1 MATQLRFL
9 GSGDSQ
15 GVPRLW
21 CECKVCTEARTTGQ
35 NARTRP
41 SALLETPTQTILLD
55 ASPDLR
61 SQLIRE
67 SVKTIDAVLITHA
80 HNDHILGLGD
90 VGDLARWTGK
100 TIPIYAP
107 AEVLPVLKERFAYM
121 TRGSYTCLT
130 PFHALESTDR
140 TFGNYRVSAHKVP
153 HGHNGYAYGFRFT
166 NKLRNW
172 AYVPDSI
179 GINDLKP
186 WQNLDLL
193 VLGTSFYQE
202 HAPYEKR
209 SVYDV
214 VEALEL
220 LQTLKPKRTVFT
232 HLGHGVDCRKPAPEG
247 TQYAS
252 DGLSLPVSEKSRG
265 TT

>member
-21 CECKVCTEARTTGQ
+21 CDCKVCNEARTTGQ

-41 SALLETPTQTILLD
+41 SVLLETPTQTILLD
-55 ASPDLR
+55 AAPDLR

-67 SVKTIDAVLITHA
+67 AIKTVDAVLITHA
-80 HNDHILGLGD
+80 HNDHVLGLGD
-90 VGDLARWTGK
+90 IGDLARWTGK

-107 AEVLPVLKERFAYM
+107 AEVVPVLKERFAYM
-121 TRGSYTCLT
+121 TRGSYKRLT
-130 PFHALESTDR
+130 PFHTLERADR
-140 TFGNYRVSAHKVP
+140 DFGGYHVTAHKVP
-153 HGHNGYAYGFRFT
+153 HGHNGYAYGFRFASHMF
-166 NKLRNW
+166 NW

-179 GINDLKP
+179 GIDDLKP

-193 VLGTSFYQE
+193 ILGTSFYQE
-202 HAPYEKR
+202 DAPYEKR

-220 LQTLKPKRTVFT
+220 VQTLRPKRTLFT
-232 HLGHGVDCRKPAPEG
+232 HLGHGVDCQKPVPEG
-247 TQYAS
+247 TQYAF
-252 DGLSLPVSEKSRG
+252 DGLTLTLKDG
-265 TT
+265 